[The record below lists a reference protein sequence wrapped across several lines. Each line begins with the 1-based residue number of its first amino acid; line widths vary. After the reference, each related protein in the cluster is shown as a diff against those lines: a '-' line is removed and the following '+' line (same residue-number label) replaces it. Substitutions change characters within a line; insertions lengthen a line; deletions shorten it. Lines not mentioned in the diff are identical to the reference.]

1 MLLLIHRIDKGTQA
15 VARGTNLR
23 AGIPQLSLL
32 PVGPA
37 PTSHAAASPANRDT
51 PGDAAADPDA
61 GSSALPPRS
70 ADVARSRQGA
80 HPILPF
86 DYRAHLLRP
95 LMAAG
100 LQIQP
105 PPISPSL
112 FLPFHKHILRQCRAR
127 EEGLPTRKSTS
138 SSPRCSLFSR
148 SLAAGARASSSKLLK
163 ETCSYIRSLQREV
176 DDLSGR
182 LAELMSTMDSD
193 SPQAEIIRSI
203 FRS

>member
-1 MLLLIHRIDKGTQA
+1 MGFCSSRAGNLHQLLLM
-15 VARGTNLR
+15 
-23 AGIPQLSLL
+23 
-32 PVGPA
+32 
-37 PTSHAAASPANRDT
+37 
-51 PGDAAADPDA
+51 
-61 GSSALPPRS
+61 
-70 ADVARSRQGA
+70 ARS
-80 HPILPF
+80 
-86 DYRAHLLRP
+86 P
-95 LMAAG
+95 LVCSSG
-100 LQIQP
+100 DTDFKTRLQIQP